1 MYCWS
6 VDYLAVVERI
16 FSLALHVGSCGLS
29 FVAIAIVGHLL
40 SAEDT
45 VDVKQ

>member
-1 MYCWS
+1 MHCWS

-16 FSLALHVGSCGLS
+16 FSLGSLGLS
-29 FVAIAIVGHLL
+29 FVAVAIVGLLL

-45 VDVKQ
+45 VDIKQ